1 VFTGML
7 FGDSHLCSPLTSS
20 FATPTEDTYRGLL
33 GKEAR
38 EKGGKSGVSF
48 LFGVSVFTPIKQ

>member
-1 VFTGML
+1 ML